1 MARSDR
7 RRRASNLARLRHVD
21 RAPGQAI
28 SEEDRIAG
36 NPTEP
41 VIIPPVFRTVS
52 RLAAISSLVLYRT
65 VPRRSA
71 TVPPTSLMGPVNQDG
86 GILRCTSGR
95 AIPPPGR
102 DEAWFWGLPFH
113 CNPVDA
119 FACEREASAGDGHSG
134 GQPLARRSAAS
145 PSRAAPGPCPRSHGA
160 GPPRPPWM
168 LDVCCSESH
177 GEPLPL
183 VRWSRGP
190 RDLRW
195 AQLPTPRPRSLLPQT
210 IAAPK

>member
-1 MARSDR
+1 MRVIFAGMARSDR

-21 RAPGQAI
+21 RAPAQAI
-28 SEEDRIAG
+28 SEEDRVAG

-41 VIIPPVFRTVS
+41 IMIAPVFRTVS

-65 VPRRSA
+65 VPRSSA

-102 DEAWFWGLPFH
+102 DEAWFWVLPFH
-113 CNPVDA
+113 CNPFDA
-119 FACEREASAGDGHSG
+119 FACERARWRWALG

-145 PSRAAPGPCPRSHGA
+145 PNRAAPGPCPRA
-160 GPPRPPWM
+160 PWAATTAM
-168 LDVCCSESH
+168 DVGC
-177 GEPLPL
+177 
-183 VRWSRGP
+183 
-190 RDLRW
+190 
-195 AQLPTPRPRSLLPQT
+195 LLL
-210 IAAPK
+210 